1 METFLKREM
10 KLPNTE
16 DEEEKEEEKE
26 KAGEKGV
33 LSPLEASLAAAND
46 TNDNDD
52 ERARTSESRD

>member
-1 METFLKREM
+1 MKREM

-33 LSPLEASLAAAND
+33 LSPLEASLSAAND
-46 TNDNDD
+46 TNDNDAGGD
-52 ERARTSESRD
+52 EDD